1 MYVHRCRLYHM
12 YCKKN
17 KWDQYLMSTMLKQ
30 EKVWFFFWLMV
41 ILRNFHSNEC
51 HHMVEKEDTLIKWRG
66 LFVRLIWRY
75 LMDLIYKTFNLL
87 VSHLPIVFYDFF
99 SWIQKEYNLGSHLIT
114 CTGVISFKRY
124 TSIHLQKSAVFLQQN
139 LFPSS

>member
-1 MYVHRCRLYHM
+1 MYEHRCRLYHI

-87 VSHLPIVFYDFF
+87 VSHLPIVFYEFF
-99 SWIQKEYNLGSHLIT
+99 SWIQKEYNLGCHLII

-139 LFPSS
+139 LFSSS

>member
-1 MYVHRCRLYHM
+1 M

-17 KWDQYLMSTMLKQ
+17 KRDQCLMSTMLKQ
-30 EKVWFFFWLMV
+30 EKVWILFWFMV

-51 HHMVEKEDTLIKWRG
+51 RHMVEKEDTRIKWRV

-87 VSHLPIVFYDFF
+87 VSHLPIVFYKFF
-99 SWIQKEYNLGSHLIT
+99 AWIQKEYNLGSHLIT

-124 TSIHLQKSAVFLQQN
+124 TSIHFQKSAAFLQQN
-139 LFPSS
+139 LFSSSEHYSIPN